1 MPVSSGTNARVLV
14 YNTVVNWL
22 APRVN
27 LAPAQIRVER
37 KFAGP
42 PPGGYGQVKGAFL
55 TMCDDVSEKL
65 SETTGRAL
73 RLSGAWRIKH
83 QNDVIAVFIN
93 AVAVALM
100 AAPMTPAGKKSLVW
114 AMK

>member
-1 MPVSSGTNARVLV
+1 MISSGTNARVIV

-22 APRVN
+22 APKVN

-42 PPGGYGQVKGAFL
+42 PPDGYGQVRGAFL
-55 TMCDDVSEKL
+55 TMCDEISAAL
-65 SETTGRAL
+65 SECTGRAL
-73 RLSGAWRIKH
+73 KLSGAWRIKH
-83 QNDVIAVFIN
+83 QDDVIADFIN
-93 AVAVALM
+93 AVAIALM
-100 AAPMTPAGKKSLVW
+100 AAPMTPSGRKSLVW